1 MRGKRRCYFHAR
13 TFKPRRRDYSIPFI
27 EDEHSLH
34 VALLQLARAAAEDGV
49 TPEAARLMMMGIQ
62 LSAANL
68 RQMQRE
74 LQMQRER
81 EERDESRC

>member
-27 EDEHSLH
+27 ADEHSLH

-49 TPEAARLMMMGIQ
+49 SPEAARLMMMGIQ
-62 LSAANL
+62 LSASNL
-68 RQMQRE
+68 RRMQRE
-74 LQMQRER
+74 AKEW
-81 EERDESRC
+81 EESPVLE